1 MKASSVL
8 IVAPHTSSP
17 TGFVMPASSQK
28 PQPVTNRDSNHH
40 QSSNTNSG
48 LLLGNQENGQINL
61 STHTVDLISG
71 AFAGIIT
78 TFVAHPLDTV
88 KIRF

>member
-17 TGFVMPASSQK
+17 TGFAMPTSSQS

-40 QSSNTNSG
+40 QSSDTNSG
-48 LLLGNQENGQINL
+48 LLLGNHGNSPLNL
-61 STHTVDLISG
+61 SAHTVDLISG

>member
-17 TGFVMPASSQK
+17 TGFAMPTTSSQK
-28 PQPVTNRDSNHH
+28 PQPVTNRDSNPD
-40 QSSNTNSG
+40 SNSA
-48 LLLGNQENGQINL
+48 LLLGNHGNGRLNL
-61 STHTVDLISG
+61 SAHTVDLISG